1 MKSSL
6 APRLANSLLR
16 KLSQFLDARSHLID
30 SELRGSGL
38 LLLLPL
44 RPVDEGRVQPLLIPI
59 GSRRRRA

>member
-6 APRLANSLLR
+6 ARRLANSLLR
-16 KLSQFLDARSHLID
+16 KLSRFLDARSHLIS

-44 RPVDEGRVQPLLIPI
+44 RPVDERRVQPLLIPI
-59 GSRRRRA
+59 GSRRRRT